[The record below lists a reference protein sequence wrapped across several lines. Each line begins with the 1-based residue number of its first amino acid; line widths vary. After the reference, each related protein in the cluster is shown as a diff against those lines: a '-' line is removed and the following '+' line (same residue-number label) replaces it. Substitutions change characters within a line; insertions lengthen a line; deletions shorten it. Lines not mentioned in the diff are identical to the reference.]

1 MGNPACTMVSMHK
14 CDVPD
19 AAGTHLS
26 IPIFFPCSPSVK
38 IMKLKAGMQGDTS
51 ICLNRIPTPAGPL
64 PIALPN
70 LILKG
75 SMKVKFGGK
84 PAAGQKDMMAHG
96 GKISLGTA
104 NVMIGG

>member
-1 MGNPACTMVSMHK
+1 MGNPACTMVSMHQ

-19 AAGTHLS
+19 AAGKHLS

-38 IMKLKAGMQGDTS
+38 IMKLKAGIQGDSTL
-51 ICLNRIPTPAGPL
+51 CLHRIPTPAGPL
-64 PIALPN
+64 PIPLPN
-70 LILKG
+70 LIQKG

-84 PAAGQKDMMAHG
+84 PAARQKNMMAHG
-96 GKISLGTA
+96 GKILHGTA

>member
-19 AAGTHLS
+19 AAGTHFS
-26 IPIFFPCSPSVK
+26 IPVFFPCSPSVK
-38 IMKLKAGMQGDTS
+38 TMKLKAGKQGDSTL
-51 ICLNRIPTPAGPL
+51 CLHRLSTPAGLL
-64 PIALPN
+64 PIPLPN

-84 PAAGQKDMMAHG
+84 PAARRKDMMAHG
-96 GKISLGTA
+96 GKISHGTA